1 MKYNAAR
8 HILSTPLC
16 HLCIFC
22 GCLSLL
28 RNLRNLRIMALPSN
42 LALTFVNSC
51 GVSPALETFLKAHA

>member
-1 MKYNAAR
+1 MKYNAATA
-8 HILSTPLC
+8 HSLNAFVPFV
-16 HLCIFC
+16 HFC